1 MKATDFNIGDRFLNK
16 SNKEVVMVT
25 GYGKNNRLKLQDDEG
40 NEIEVSML
48 GIQASYKH
56 LNWQDGDIIES
67 DNLIAEFKCFSS
79 YSVAM
84 AVCHWVSNKR
94 DRLDIEGFDEVQIC
108 YFKKVKENAKLE
120 VGTDGLKEIP
130 KENKSE
136 HQKLTDLANRIELW
150 ELDEN
155 GDVIDKHVL
164 MDKEQEKYDYI
175 NPNHYKQGSKE
186 VIEMMQD
193 IWGKENL
200 IAYCE
205 MNAFKYRMRAGL
217 KPEQS
222 VERDLEKAK
231 WYSDKA
237 NRLRNGCE

>member
-16 SNKEVVMVT
+16 SSKEVVMVT
-25 GYGKNNRLKLQDDEG
+25 GYGKNNRLTLQDDEG

-56 LNWQDGDIIES
+56 LNWQDGDTIES

-130 KENKSE
+130 KE
-136 HQKLTDLANRIELW
+136 
-150 ELDEN
+150 
-155 GDVIDKHVL
+155 
-164 MDKEQEKYDYI
+164 MKEEKYDYI

-205 MNAFKYRMRAGL
+205 MNSFKYRMRAGL

-231 WYSDKA
+231 WYEQKA

>member
-25 GYGKNNRLKLQDDEG
+25 GYGKNNRLNLKDDDG

-48 GIQASYKH
+48 GIQANYKH

-130 KENKSE
+130 KE
-136 HQKLTDLANRIELW
+136 
-150 ELDEN
+150 
-155 GDVIDKHVL
+155 V
-164 MDKEQEKYDYI
+164 KEQKYDYI

-186 VIEMMQD
+186 VIEMMEA
-193 IWGKENL
+193 IWGKESL
-200 IAYCE
+200 GVYCE

-231 WYSDKA
+231 WYEQKA
-237 NRLRNGCE
+237 NTLRNELS

>member
-16 SNKEVVMVT
+16 SSKEVVMVT
-25 GYGKNNRLKLQDDEG
+25 GYGKNNRLNLQDDEG
-40 NEIEVSML
+40 NDIEVSML

-67 DNLIAEFKCFSS
+67 DSMIAEFKCFSS

-84 AVCHWVSNKR
+84 AVCWWVSNKR
-94 DRLDIEGFDEVQIC
+94 DKLDIEGLDEVQIC

-130 KENKSE
+130 KEME
-136 HQKLTDLANRIELW
+136 
-150 ELDEN
+150 
-155 GDVIDKHVL
+155 
-164 MDKEQEKYDYI
+164 DKELAKGMLAQVKPYDYI
-175 NPNHYKQGSKE
+175 NPNHYKQGGKE
-186 VIEMMQD
+186 VIEMMEA
-193 IWGKENL
+193 IWGKESL
-200 IAYCE
+200 GVYCE

-222 VERDLEKAK
+222 VQRDLEKAK
-231 WYSDKA
+231 WYETKA
-237 NRLRNGCE
+237 NTLRNELS

>member
-16 SNKEVVMVT
+16 SSKEVVMVT
-25 GYGKNNRLKLQDDEG
+25 GYGKNNRLNLQDDEG

-48 GIQASYKH
+48 GIQASYKP

-120 VGTDGLKEIP
+120 VGTDGLKEVAE
-130 KENKSE
+130 KWNKIGSE
-136 HQKLTDLANRIELW
+136 YKAECDKIDEELAKGMLAQVKL
-150 ELDEN
+150 
-155 GDVIDKHVL
+155 
-164 MDKEQEKYDYI
+164 YDYI

-186 VIEMMQD
+186 VIEMMEA
-193 IWGKENL
+193 IWGKESL
-200 IAYCE
+200 GVYCE
-205 MNAFKYRMRAGL
+205 INAFKYRMRAGL

-231 WYSDKA
+231 WYEQKA
-237 NRLRNGCE
+237 NILRNGCE

>member
-25 GYGKNNRLKLQDDEG
+25 GYCKNNRLTLQDDEG
-40 NEIEVSML
+40 NDIEVSML

-56 LNWQDGDIIES
+56 LNWQDGDVIES
-67 DNLIAEFKCFSS
+67 DSMIAEFKCFSS

-84 AVCHWVSNKR
+84 AVCWWVSNKR
-94 DRLDIEGFDEVQIC
+94 DRLDIEGLDEVQIC

-120 VGTDGLKEIP
+120 VGTDGLKEIS
-130 KENKSE
+130 KE
-136 HQKLTDLANRIELW
+136 
-150 ELDEN
+150 
-155 GDVIDKHVL
+155 
-164 MDKEQEKYDYI
+164 MKEEKYDYI

-186 VIEMMQD
+186 VIEMMEA
-193 IWGKENL
+193 IWGKESL
-200 IAYCE
+200 GVYCE

-222 VERDLEKAK
+222 VQRDLEKAL